1 MIPANNT
8 SGGIHELI
16 GMIQAVQD
24 TPETEAARARVIARQ
39 RHGLS
44 DADLS
49 SLAMDAFAAR
59 EAERA
64 ERAAGFAQMQQDFN
78 AAATEQF
85 TAEVLDGAAAATS
98 RRQRPGSSLGINT

>member
-1 MIPANNT
+1 MIPARGT

-59 EAERA
+59 KA

-78 AAATEQF
+78 AAVTEQF